1 LNLDR
6 STHTLIPRGEIEEE
20 PVVEG
25 LNIGADRE
33 GDPTEETPIIGE
45 LAAALGNAYECDES
59 EPAVEE

>member
-6 STHTLIPRGEIEEE
+6 STHTLIPQGEIEEE
-20 PVVEG
+20 PAVEG

-33 GDPTEETPIIGE
+33 GDPAEETPTIGE
-45 LAAALGNAYECDES
+45 LAAALGNAYECDKS